1 MTAEESDYE
10 PKLTVKLQSETT
22 EPEPF
27 EYTVLKPAETVVEP
41 EDEESTVEMDTEQIT
56 IPPED
61 EEETFEE
68 TIEIVDIPKVQE
80 VKSQREK
87 TKKSKGMASPTE
99 PRSIS
104 RLQSEIRKHSDARK
118 KTDSAILNIRKELK
132 DLLLIHHASIKVLQK
147 QVTQMHKKILTIENS
162 RKSTKVKKS
171 AKKRP
176 TGKKIPSGKK
186 TSTKKKSKKTSS
198 QKRSKKR

>member
-10 PKLTVKLQSETT
+10 PKLTVKLQSETN

-27 EYTVLKPAETVVEP
+27 EYTVLKPAEPVVEP
-41 EDEESTVEMDTEQIT
+41 EDEESTIEMDTEQIT

-132 DLLLIHHASIKVLQK
+132 DLLLIHHASIKDLQK
-147 QVTQMHKKILTIENS
+147 QVTQMHKKILTLENS

-171 AKKRP
+171 AKRP
-176 TGKKIPSGKK
+176 TGKKTPVGKK
-186 TSTKKKSKKTSS
+186 TSTKKSKRTSS

>member
-41 EDEESTVEMDTEQIT
+41 EDEENTVEMDTEQIT

-132 DLLLIHHASIKVLQK
+132 DLLLIHHASIKDLQK
-147 QVTQMHKKILTIENS
+147 EMTQMRRKFVTIENS
-162 RKSTKVKKS
+162 RKSTKLK
-171 AKKRP
+171 
-176 TGKKIPSGKK
+176 TSGKK
-186 TSTKKKSKKTSS
+186 TSTGKKTFSNKKSKKKTNKKKSKKS
-198 QKRSKKR
+198 

>member
-56 IPPED
+56 ILPED

-80 VKSQREK
+80 FKSQREK

-132 DLLLIHHASIKVLQK
+132 DLLLIHHATIKDLQK
-147 QVTQMHKKILTIENS
+147 QMTQMRRKIVTIENS
-162 RKSTKVKKS
+162 RKFTKL
-171 AKKRP
+171 
-176 TGKKIPSGKK
+176 KISGKK
-186 TSTKKKSKKTSS
+186 TSTGKKTFSNKKSKKKTNKKKSKK
-198 QKRSKKR
+198 R

>member
-41 EDEESTVEMDTEQIT
+41 EDEESTIDMDTEQIT

-61 EEETFEE
+61 EETFEE
-68 TIEIVDIPKVQE
+68 TIEIVDIPKVHE
-80 VKSQREK
+80 VKSYREK
-87 TKKSKGMASPTE
+87 TKKSKGVASPTE

-132 DLLLIHHASIKVLQK
+132 DLLLIHHASIKDLQK

-162 RKSTKVKKS
+162 RKSTRVKKS

-176 TGKKIPSGKK
+176 TGKKIPAGKK